1 MAITKRTELKEEIL
15 PNQVIQI
22 RTTTVVEEDGV
33 ELARNHHRHVV
44 VPGQDVTG
52 EVQEVQDIAAA
63 LWTADVIAAYNASI
77 ADKRQ
82 RLARFTAS
90 RIVIYRHFGHKPS
103 FFNLSVLC
111 HSTGFVF
118 QIIPNWLLHI
128 WHIQP
133 LLQYSYSTG

>member
-44 VPGQDVTG
+44 VPGDDVSG

-63 LWTADVIAAYNASI
+63 LWTTEVISAYQASV
-77 ADKRQ
+77 
-82 RLARFTAS
+82 AS
-90 RIVIYRHFGHKPS
+90 
-103 FFNLSVLC
+103 
-111 HSTGFVF
+111 STPGE
-118 QIIPNWLLHI
+118 
-128 WHIQP
+128 
-133 LLQYSYSTG
+133 